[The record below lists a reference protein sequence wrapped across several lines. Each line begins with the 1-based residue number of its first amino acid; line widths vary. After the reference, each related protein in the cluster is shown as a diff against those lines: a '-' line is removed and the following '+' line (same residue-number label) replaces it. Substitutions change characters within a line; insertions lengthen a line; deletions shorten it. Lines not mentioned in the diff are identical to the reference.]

1 MIKLKD
7 FPRFPTFKG
16 KWTDSSVVELSRF
29 LKQLRDYLTVQ
40 PIETILVVEFTGT
53 AAAPTKL
60 LDSQVK
66 PIGVTPLAFE
76 KLASEAGYVSEP
88 LPNYPQWSWDNGTIS
103 FPTLAG
109 LSGTYRLRV
118 LVREGS

>member
-1 MIKLKD
+1 MIRLRD
-7 FPRFPTFKG
+7 FPRFPRFKG
-16 KWTDSSVVELSRF
+16 KWIDSSVVELDRF
-29 LKQLRDYLTVQ
+29 LQQLRDYLTVQ
-40 PIETILVVEFTGT
+40 PIETILEIEFIGS
-53 AAAPTKL
+53 ADAPTKI

-76 KLASEAGYVSEP
+76 KRGDAGYESEP
-88 LPNYPQWSWDNGTIS
+88 YPNPVQWTWEDRALS

>member
-7 FPRFPTFKG
+7 FMRFPRFEGPWNAK
-16 KWTDSSVVELSRF
+16 SVVELNRF
-29 LKQLRDYLTVQ
+29 LQQLRDYLTKQ
-40 PIETILVVEFTGT
+40 PIETLLEVEFVGT

-66 PIGVTPLAFE
+66 PIGVVPQAFE
-76 KLASEAGYVSEP
+76 KLGYAGFLPEP
-88 LPNYPQWSWDNGTIS
+88 YPAQMQWEWDDGTLS
-103 FPTLAG
+103 FPTFAG
-109 LSGTYRLRV
+109 LTGTYRLRV

>member
-7 FPRFPTFKG
+7 FPRFPEFKG
-16 KWTDSSVVELSRF
+16 SWNGASVIELSRF

-40 PIETILVVEFTGT
+40 PIETLLEIEFNGS

-66 PIGVTPLAFE
+66 PIGIIPIAFE
-76 KLASEAGYVSEP
+76 KRGDAGFVSEP
-88 LPNYPQWSWDNGTIS
+88 YPNPVQWSWDNRVIS

-109 LSGTYRLRV
+109 LSGAYRLRV

>member
-1 MIKLKD
+1 MIRLRD
-7 FPRFPTFKG
+7 FPRFPRFKG
-16 KWTDSSVVELSRF
+16 KWIDSSVVELDRF
-29 LKQLRDYLTVQ
+29 LQQLRDYLTVQ
-40 PIETILVVEFTGT
+40 PIETILEFEFTGS
-53 AAAPTKL
+53 ADAPTKI

-66 PIGVTPLAFE
+66 PIGIIPIAFE
-76 KLASEAGYVSEP
+76 KRGDAGFISEP
-88 LPNYPQWSWDNGTIS
+88 YPNPVQWSWDNRVIS

>member
-1 MIKLKD
+1 MIRLRD
-7 FPRFPTFKG
+7 FPRFPRFKG
-16 KWTDSSVVELSRF
+16 KWIDSSVVELDRF
-29 LKQLRDYLTVQ
+29 LQQLRDYLTVQ
-40 PIETILVVEFTGT
+40 PIETILEIEFTGS
-53 AAAPTKL
+53 ADAPTKI

-66 PIGVTPLAFE
+66 PIGLIPIAFD
-76 KLASEAGYVSEP
+76 KRTTSAGFVSEP
-88 LPNYPQWSWDNGTIS
+88 YPNPVQWSWDNGTLS

>member
-1 MIKLKD
+1 MIRLRD
-7 FPRFPTFKG
+7 FPRFPRFKG
-16 KWTDSSVVELSRF
+16 KWIDSSVVELDRF
-29 LKQLRDYLTVQ
+29 LQQLRDYLTVQ
-40 PIETILVVEFTGT
+40 PIETLLEIEFTGS
-53 AAAPTKL
+53 ADAPTKI

-66 PIGVTPLAFE
+66 PIGVTPLAFD
-76 KLASEAGYVSEP
+76 KQGPAGFESEP
-88 LPNYPQWSWDNGTIS
+88 IPGGWPQWVWDNSTIS